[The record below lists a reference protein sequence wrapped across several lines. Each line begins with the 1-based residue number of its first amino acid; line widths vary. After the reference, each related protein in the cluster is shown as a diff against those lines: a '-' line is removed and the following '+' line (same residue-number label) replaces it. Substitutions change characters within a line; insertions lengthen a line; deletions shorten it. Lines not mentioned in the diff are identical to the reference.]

1 MELRTKTALPGYLS
15 RTPQLK
21 RLPDGL
27 ALFIGQLGQ
36 KQYRDEADGSL
47 TLLGTKYIK
56 LVLLGENAE
65 EAIADF
71 VEGDD
76 VVAIGGFKT
85 RSYENR
91 GQKVE
96 ERQFQA
102 VKLLFDTT
110 RDRYQVARRPRRRMD
125 VAREAPRAA
134 GVVEFRAALP
144 ARALAMGR

>member
-85 RSYENR
+85 RSYEHR
-91 GQKVE
+91 GQRVE

-110 RDRYQVARRPRRRMD
+110 RDRYQVERKPRRRTE
-125 VAREAPRAA
+125 VARETPRAA
-134 GVVEFRAALP
+134 GAVEFRAALP
-144 ARALAMGR
+144 ARALEMGR

>member
-15 RTPQLK
+15 RAPQLK
-21 RLPDGL
+21 RLSDGL

-47 TLLGTKYIK
+47 TLLGTRYIK
-56 LVLLGENAE
+56 LVLLGEKAE
-65 EAIADF
+65 EAIVDF

-85 RSYENR
+85 RNYEHR
-91 GQKVE
+91 GQSVE

-110 RDRYQVARRPRRRMD
+110 RDRYQVERKPRRRTNM
-125 VAREAPRAA
+125 VKETRHAAAP
-134 GVVEFRAALP
+134 VEFRAAQPTP
-144 ARALAMGR
+144 AQTLGR

>member
-1 MELRTKTALPGYLS
+1 MDLRTKTAIPGYLS

-27 ALFIGQLGQ
+27 ALFLGQLGQ
-36 KQYRDEADGSL
+36 KQYRDEDDGSL
-47 TLLGTKYIK
+47 TLLGTTYVK

-65 EAIADF
+65 SAFADF

-76 VVAIGGFKT
+76 VVAVGSFKT
-85 RSYENR
+85 RNYEHR

-102 VKLLFDTT
+102 VRLLFDTT
-110 RDRYQVARRPRRRMD
+110 RDRYQVERRTRTPLD
-125 VAREAPRAA
+125 VTRETPRAVGA
-134 GVVEFRAALP
+134 VEFRAP
-144 ARALAMGR
+144 RPDRALALGR